1 MVKRRTLTALLVIG
15 MVIGAAL
22 VAAPIAPSGTPDDGE
37 DDGQSVRGA
46 GTTMVEGG
54 TGSPSFTPI
63 ITKVAFQWQ
72 AGGGSFECLALAPT
86 EAAGTRGSGKFDTN
100 IMYVTGAITSA
111 DIDEDAAVLKGSA
124 TVTGAGAGSDQA
136 FTATVTRGGPGATL
150 VLEVSGLT
158 FREILLDGRFTL

>member
-1 MVKRRTLTALLVIG
+1 MVKSRTLKASLVIG
-15 MVIGAAL
+15 MAAGAAL

-37 DDGQSVRGA
+37 DGGSVRGA

-63 ITKVAFQWQ
+63 VTKVAFHWQ
-72 AGGGSFECLALAPT
+72 AGAGRFECLALAPT

-111 DIDEDAAVLKGSA
+111 DIDKHAAVLKGSA
-124 TVTGAGAGSDQA
+124 TVTGAGAGSDRA

-158 FREILLDGRFTL
+158 FREILLDGRFGL

>member
-1 MVKRRTLTALLVIG
+1 MVKSRMLTASLVIG
-15 MVIGAAL
+15 IVVGAAL
-22 VAAPIAPSGTPDDGE
+22 VAAPIAPSGTPQESE
-37 DDGQSVRGA
+37 DDGGSVRGA

-54 TGSPSFTPI
+54 TGSPSFAPI
-63 ITKVAFQWQ
+63 ITKVAFHWR
-72 AGGGSFECLALAPT
+72 AGAGSFECLALAPT

-111 DIDEDAAVLKGSA
+111 EIDENAAVLKGSA

>member
-1 MVKRRTLTALLVIG
+1 MIRTRMLKASLAAGLV
-15 MVIGAAL
+15 VGAAL

-37 DDGQSVRGA
+37 DDGGSVRGA

-63 ITKVAFQWQ
+63 ITKVAFRWQ
-72 AGGGSFECLALAPT
+72 AGAGQFECLALAPT
-86 EAAGTRGSGKFDTN
+86 EEAGSRGSGKFDTN

-111 DIDEDAAVLKGSA
+111 DIDDDAVILKGSA
-124 TVTGAGAGSDQA
+124 TVTGVGAGSDQA

>member
-1 MVKRRTLTALLVIG
+1 MVKSKMLKASLVIG
-15 MVIGAAL
+15 IVVGVAL
-22 VAAPIAPSGTPDDGE
+22 VAAPIAPSGTPGDGDDDGR
-37 DDGQSVRGA
+37 SVRGA

-63 ITKVAFQWQ
+63 ITKVAFHWQ
-72 AGGGSFECLALAPT
+72 AGTGRFECLALAPT
-86 EAAGTRGSGKFDTN
+86 EEAGTRGSGKFDTN

-111 DIDEDAAVLKGSA
+111 DIGKDAAILRGSA
-124 TVTGAGAGSDQA
+124 TVTGAGAGPDQA
-136 FTATVTRGGPGATL
+136 FTATVTGGGPGATL

>member
-1 MVKRRTLTALLVIG
+1 MVKRRMLKASLVLG
-15 MVIGAAL
+15 MVAGAAL
-22 VAAPIAPSGTPDDGE
+22 LAAPIAPSGTPGDGE
-37 DDGQSVRGA
+37 DDGGSVRGA

-63 ITKVAFQWQ
+63 ITKVAFHWQ
-72 AGGGSFECLALAPT
+72 AGAGRFECLALAPT
-86 EAAGTRGSGKFDTN
+86 EEAGSRGSGKFDTN

-111 DIDEDAAVLKGSA
+111 DIDRHAAVLKGSA

-158 FREILLDGRFTL
+158 FREILLDGRFTV

>member
-1 MVKRRTLTALLVIG
+1 MVKSRMLKASLVIG
-15 MVIGAAL
+15 IVVGVAL
-22 VAAPIAPSGTPDDGE
+22 VAAPIAPSGTPGDDDDDGR
-37 DDGQSVRGA
+37 SVRGA

-63 ITKVAFQWQ
+63 ITKVAFHWQ
-72 AGGGSFECLALAPT
+72 AGTGRFECLALAPT
-86 EAAGTRGSGKFDTN
+86 EEAGTRGSGKFDTN

-111 DIDEDAAVLKGSA
+111 DIGKDAAILRGSA
-124 TVTGAGAGSDQA
+124 TVTGAGAGPDQA
-136 FTATVTRGGPGATL
+136 FTATVTGGGPGATL

>member
-1 MVKRRTLTALLVIG
+1 MIRTRMLKASLAAGLV
-15 MVIGAAL
+15 VGAAL

-37 DDGQSVRGA
+37 DDGGSVRGA

-63 ITKVAFQWQ
+63 ITKVAFRWQ
-72 AGGGSFECLALAPT
+72 AGAGQFECLALAPT
-86 EAAGTRGSGKFDTN
+86 EEAGSRGSGKFDTN

-111 DIDEDAAVLKGSA
+111 DIGDDAVILKGSA
-124 TVTGAGAGSDQA
+124 TVTGVGAGSDQA